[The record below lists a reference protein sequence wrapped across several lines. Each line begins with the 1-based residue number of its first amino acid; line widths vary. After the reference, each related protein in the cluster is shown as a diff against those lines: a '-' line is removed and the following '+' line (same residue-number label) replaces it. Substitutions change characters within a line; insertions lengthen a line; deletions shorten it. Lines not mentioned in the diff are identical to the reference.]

1 MLTSGSKCYSSTQS
15 DVQAL
20 VNEVKSKSATLNI
33 LMEELKYVSVNEG
46 ARKPI
51 GMYADKLK
59 SGPNPC
65 GKCAQS
71 ESQLQAALDELNS
84 VKPINNTLHEE
95 IKSLTQSSYEVSND
109 INSWTIAKPS
119 RSATTYL
126 FTPWC
131 RVLLEK
137 LTGLQLVKKF
147 PAFHGTRR
155 LITALTSVRHLSLS

>member
-1 MLTSGSKCYSSTQS
+1 MAAVNCQGSVNTPKNTKNAGVLCTSGSQCYSSTQS

-20 VNEVKSKSATLNI
+20 VNEVKSMSATINI

-46 ARKPI
+46 TRKPI
-51 GMYADKLK
+51 STYAEKLK

-84 VKPINNTLHEE
+84 VKLINNILHEE
-95 IKSLTQSSYEVSND
+95 IKLLTQSSYEVSND

-119 RSATTYL
+119 RSTT
-126 FTPWC
+126 TRTSKTTHTSP
-131 RVLLEK
+131 
-137 LTGLQLVKKF
+137 GLVNDNSMQQIVYY
-147 PAFHGTRR
+147 
-155 LITALTSVRHLSLS
+155 